1 MIDTLI
7 TSLKALEALVLRCP
21 TEITPFLGSIIQI
34 GNQYIKYDPVSSPP
48 SRLAASCKYLS
59 RIMQAM
65 TMTRMKTWPTMT
77 TRMTKISVTSASSF
91 RLRNGVF

>member
-65 TMTRMKTWPTMT
+65 TMTRMKLLLLLMLLAELLAFWWAVS
-77 TRMTKISVTSASSF
+77 K
-91 RLRNGVF
+91 